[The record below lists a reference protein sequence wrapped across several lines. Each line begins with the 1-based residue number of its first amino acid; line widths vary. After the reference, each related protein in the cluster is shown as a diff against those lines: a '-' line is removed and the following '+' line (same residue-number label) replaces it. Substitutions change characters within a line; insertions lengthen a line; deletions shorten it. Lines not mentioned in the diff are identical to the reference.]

1 MLGVRSIHRLAD
13 LLATSSPAQPHLSPH
28 RYLHEAY
35 RISCLLQL
43 RSGVLCQRPHA
54 LTIKILV
61 RQALSLLETMGE
73 EHLPGRCSAHWV
85 LFCAG
90 LCATGDGNE
99 PGKENDRERVRKL
112 YADFG

>member
-1 MLGVRSIHRLAD
+1 M
-13 LLATSSPAQPHLSPH
+13 PH

-35 RISCLLQL
+35 RVACLLQL
-43 RSGVLCQRPHA
+43 RSGVLCQRPNA

-73 EHLPGRCSAHWV
+73 ERLPGRCSAHWV
-85 LFCAG
+85 LFSAG
-90 LCATGDGNE
+90 LCATGQGQE
-99 PGKENDRERVRKL
+99 PGKDNDRARVRTL